1 MAHVRRKL
9 ATTKKHED
17 VILVLLER
25 EPKNPFIKFT
35 LNESDWLKHRETV
48 LDIWIANNAG
58 TRPLYW
64 WKFEAPEARRKQLKG
79 TKEIVYHALDHNSNY
94 RYNKGISELWW
105 YGENVKHIPVFESQ
119 AAYLKRHKLF
129 MDGEEERLNENHYKA
144 ESLGEVKRAKKGT
157 C

>member
-17 VILVLLER
+17 VISVLLER
-25 EPKNPFIKFT
+25 EPINPFTKFT
-35 LNESDWLKHRETV
+35 LKKSDWLKHRETV
-48 LDIWIANNAG
+48 LDIWINEHPG

-64 WKFEAPEARRKQLKG
+64 WKYEAPEARRKQLKG
-79 TKEIVYHALDHNSNY
+79 NEKIIYHALDHDSNY

-119 AAYLKRHKLF
+119 VAYLKRHKLF
-129 MDGEEERLNENHYKA
+129 MDGEAERLTKEDYKP
-144 ESLGEVKRAKKGT
+144 ESV
-157 C
+157 

>member
-1 MAHVRRKL
+1 MANVRRKL

-25 EPKNPFIKFT
+25 KPINPFTEFT
-35 LNESDWLKHRETV
+35 LNKSDWIEHRETV
-48 LDIWIANNAG
+48 LDIWIADNPG

-64 WKFEAPEARRKQLKG
+64 WKYEAPEARRKQLKG
-79 TKEIVYHALDHNSNY
+79 TEKIVCHASDHDSNY

-105 YGENVKHIPVFESQ
+105 YGDNLPENKIPVFESQ

-129 MDGEEERLNENHYKA
+129 MDGEEGLLTDDNYHPEIAGK
-144 ESLGEVKRAKKGT
+144 
-157 C
+157 